1 MGKKKGKNKYK
12 PITILT
18 IAYIRR
24 NQNEAVYQTDCL
36 CCSPVLQSRAAETST
51 EFWVLKT

>member
-24 NQNEAVYQTDCL
+24 NQNEAVNQTDCL

>member
-1 MGKKKGKNKYK
+1 MGKKKEKNKYK

-24 NQNEAVYQTDCL
+24 NQNGAVYQTDRL
-36 CCSPVLQSRAAETST
+36 CCSPVLESRAAETPT